1 MYKYGLVR
9 YTARHGPFDGPVGAL
24 RRDDLA
30 VDDAVAE
37 VRARRHGRLARGAAG
52 TREADV
58 PERRKFGDLHK
69 LDEEYGAGCS
79 RRDRTVGGVAR
90 GDGGRIS
97 SGASRPSSSV
107 AWLGSGRMRAFTK
120 NDLSIPI
127 CPLERNKWAPTHTQR
142 TH

>member
-1 MYKYGLVR
+1 MNRLC
-9 YTARHGPFDGPVGAL
+9 TF

-69 LDEEYGAGCS
+69 LDEEYGAGPHPRHLACAEIKLS
-79 RRDRTVGGVAR
+79 RRGSATQCWL
-90 GDGGRIS
+90 IS
-97 SGASRPSSSV
+97 ALLIP
-107 AWLGSGRMRAFTK
+107 LCIAFVSKMNPPPRLPVIGTT
-120 NDLSIPI
+120 S
-127 CPLERNKWAPTHTQR
+127 
-142 TH
+142 